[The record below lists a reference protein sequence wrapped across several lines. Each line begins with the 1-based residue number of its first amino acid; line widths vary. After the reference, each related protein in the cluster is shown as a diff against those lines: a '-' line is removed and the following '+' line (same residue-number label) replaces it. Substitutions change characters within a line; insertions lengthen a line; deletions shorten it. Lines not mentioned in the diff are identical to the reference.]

1 MVKNVKKLFKI
12 VEYSTYVEDCVFLTV
27 FSKFQI
33 SKFYF
38 LSSYE
43 SITFQPAGFLAFKEK
58 SGSNFLIKTYFLKD
72 LHFITLHKKKNGHM
86 SQINQIFKKN
96 STFNNVK
103 DYSKKI
109 LSKYLTELNI
119 I

>member
-1 MVKNVKKLFKI
+1 
-12 VEYSTYVEDCVFLTV
+12 
-27 FSKFQI
+27 
-33 SKFYF
+33 
-38 LSSYE
+38 
-43 SITFQPAGFLAFKEK
+43 
-58 SGSNFLIKTYFLKD
+58 
-72 LHFITLHKKKNGHM
+72 M
-86 SQINQIFKKN
+86 SQINQIFKKK